1 MSIRMA
7 VPVDIPT
14 LKDIAVRAY
23 EPYIERMGQEPA
35 PMRPDFAGHIADD
48 TVFVWDDGGV
58 RAYAVIVIVIGE
70 GEPLLENIAVDPK
83 AQGEKLGSKL
93 LNHVEMLLRQKGFGV
108 VTLYTNVHMTENIA
122 WYTRAGFAETRRG
135 MQDGFER
142 VFFRK
147 EL

>member
-7 VPVDIPT
+7 RLGDVPV
-14 LKDIAVRAY
+14 LQEIAVRAY
-23 EPYIERMGQEPA
+23 ETYVTRMGQEPA
-35 PMRPDFAGHIADD
+35 PMRPDFAEHIADD
-48 TVFVWDDGGV
+48 TVFVWDDGAV
-58 RAYAVIVIVIGE
+58 RAYAVIVIGE
-70 GEPLLENIAVDPK
+70 GEPLLDNIAVDPK

-93 LNHVEMLLRQKGFGV
+93 LNHVEMRLRQKGFGV

-142 VFFRK
+142 VVFRK